1 MSKYYILE
9 RNTFE
14 GLTLK
19 LPVECFEESVL
30 ECQELGE
37 EPFAYDTLEEAKKV
51 KNALYLIFKGRV
63 SSTDFIIVKEY
74 KEEINKSSN
83 K

>member
-19 LPVECFEESVL
+19 LPTELFHESVM
-30 ECQELGE
+30 ECEELGK
-37 EPFAYDTLEEAKKV
+37 EPFTYDTIEKAKQV
-51 KNALYLIFKGRV
+51 INALDLIFKGK
-63 SSTDFIIVKEY
+63 SKSTDYIIV
-74 KEEINKSSN
+74 EEI
-83 K
+83 

>member
-1 MSKYYILE
+1 MSKYYVLE
-9 RNTFE
+9 RNTAE
-14 GLTLK
+14 GLSLK
-19 LPVECFEESVL
+19 LPVECFDESVL
-30 ECQELGE
+30 QCQELGE

-63 SSTDFIIVKEY
+63 SSTDFIIM
-74 KEEINKSSN
+74 EEINESSN

>member
-19 LPVECFEESVL
+19 LPTELFHESVI
-30 ECQELGE
+30 ECEELGK
-37 EPFAYDTLEEAKKV
+37 EPFTYDTIEKAKQV
-51 KNALYLIFKGRV
+51 LNALDLIFKGK
-63 SSTDFIIVKEY
+63 SKSTDYIIV
-74 KEEINKSSN
+74 EEIQ
-83 K
+83 